1 MSVFNN
7 LSTLVTVVAGVLLL
21 NETLY
26 YYHIIGIM
34 SILIGILGTN
44 LDKLRK
50 DSP

>member
-1 MSVFNN
+1 MSIFNN
-7 LSTLVTVVAGVLLL
+7 SSTLVTRVSGVLLL

-26 YYHIIGIM
+26 YYHIIGIA
-34 SILIGILGTN
+34 SILIGVLGTN